1 LFRFLAQRF
10 GSLPHSIQQLNPFG
24 FSLSQRAVLFAL
36 YISSKATISA
46 AHNSNKGG
54 ASMNT
59 NQNQKQS
66 MQESKLNLALIPLE
80 KAEQPSIWQR
90 LKMAFVAS
98 DELDFQTWQK
108 IESKRVRRNSSEQWR
123 NN

>member
-1 LFRFLAQRF
+1 
-10 GSLPHSIQQLNPFG
+10 
-24 FSLSQRAVLFAL
+24 
-36 YISSKATISA
+36 
-46 AHNSNKGG
+46 
-54 ASMNT
+54 MNA
-59 NQNQKQS
+59 NQKQKQS
-66 MQESKLNLALIPLE
+66 MQESNLNLALIPLE

-90 LKMAFVAS
+90 VKMAFAAS

>member
-1 LFRFLAQRF
+1 
-10 GSLPHSIQQLNPFG
+10 
-24 FSLSQRAVLFAL
+24 
-36 YISSKATISA
+36 
-46 AHNSNKGG
+46 
-54 ASMNT
+54 MNA

-66 MQESKLNLALIPLE
+66 MQESNLNLALIPLE

-90 LKMAFVAS
+90 VKMAFAAS

>member
-1 LFRFLAQRF
+1 
-10 GSLPHSIQQLNPFG
+10 
-24 FSLSQRAVLFAL
+24 
-36 YISSKATISA
+36 
-46 AHNSNKGG
+46 
-54 ASMNT
+54 MNA

-66 MQESKLNLALIPLE
+66 KQDSNLNLALIPLE
-80 KAEQPSIWQR
+80 KAEQTSIWQR
-90 LKMAFVAS
+90 VKMAFAAS

>member
-1 LFRFLAQRF
+1 
-10 GSLPHSIQQLNPFG
+10 
-24 FSLSQRAVLFAL
+24 
-36 YISSKATISA
+36 
-46 AHNSNKGG
+46 
-54 ASMNT
+54 MNT

>member
-1 LFRFLAQRF
+1 
-10 GSLPHSIQQLNPFG
+10 
-24 FSLSQRAVLFAL
+24 
-36 YISSKATISA
+36 
-46 AHNSNKGG
+46 
-54 ASMNT
+54 MNA

-66 MQESKLNLALIPLE
+66 KQDSNLNLALIPLE

-90 LKMAFVAS
+90 VKMAFVAS